1 MKGRRSFVSRA
12 VWLAPLLAGCIVR
25 WESTPENEEYWEAS
39 GRDRPLPDSPGA
51 WSDPGWNPDDAE
63 SDRPPPLT
71 SESDYPGKD
80 EADEATLPAGLYRDL
95 IVLDPSIV
103 AGPLAARDDADA
115 PFSFRAQMEWL
126 AGASRE
132 SWDFTRAWLSAW
144 ENTSEVGPELAP
156 VTPRPAVRRLLV
168 DAWLTASGV
177 PSGNSVPAYGDASGD
192 ATGDA
197 PRVTPASYEPASA
210 EESQEAPSGYPS
222 PQPASEPASA
232 EPADDSGYGE
242 PGSGGDPGEPE
253 PAEPDDAYG
262 PPLPPSS
269 APPSWQYAPFRL
281 IAIVNRVD
289 LASDACGGYPGEL
302 RYVYAAVDPL
312 TSRALDV
319 TVILEVPYPT
329 TRPAAEWA
337 RLWRELAE
345 LPEEAYVQGLARLTR
360 EVRADADPL
369 RARVRS
375 NELAFSNPSE
385 QSWEMREFQLQVRGD
400 ELELAQV
407 PLEFTPRADVDPA
420 TLSAYVLEHAQEIE
434 ASGARLPDALRA
446 AAASIGAAD
455 FSWPVL
461 GVSERSRRAFSVQTC
476 NGCHGGDTAALPFQH
491 IGPGLSLDSPAR
503 VSRYLY
509 DPDATS
515 DELRRRS
522 GVLDTLTATACEEP
536 AESDGYTGQ

>member
-1 MKGRRSFVSRA
+1 MKGRRIFVARA
-12 VWLAPLLAGCIVR
+12 VWLAPLLAGCVVR

-51 WSDPGWNPDDAE
+51 WSDPDPGWDDE

-71 SESDYPGKD
+71 SESEYPEQEVD
-80 EADEATLPAGLYRDL
+80 EASLPAGLYRDL

-103 AGPLAARDDADA
+103 AGPLAARDDGDA

-126 AGASRE
+126 AGASRDP
-132 SWDFTRAWLSAW
+132 WDFTRSWLSAW
-144 ENTSEVGPELAP
+144 ETASEVGPELAP

-168 DAWLTASGV
+168 DAWFTASGV
-177 PSGNSVPAYGDASGD
+177 PSGNSVPAYRDASGD

-197 PRVTPASYEPASA
+197 PDVIPASYEPASD
-210 EESQEAPSGYPS
+210 ETDAPTSGYPS
-222 PQPASEPASA
+222 PAPSDERNSA
-232 EPADDSGYGE
+232 GDDGE
-242 PGSGGDPGEPE
+242 PMAP
-253 PAEPDDAYG
+253 YG

-269 APPSWQYAPFRL
+269 APPSWEYAPFRL

-289 LASDACGGYPGEL
+289 LASDACSGYPGEL

-312 TSRALDV
+312 TSRPLDV

-337 RLWRELAE
+337 QLWRELAA
-345 LPEEAYVQGLARLTR
+345 LPEEAYGQGLARLTR
-360 EVRADADPL
+360 EVRAEADPL
-369 RARVRS
+369 RARLRS
-375 NELAFSNPSE
+375 NEIAFSDPAE
-385 QSWEMREFQLQVRGD
+385 PSWEMREFQLQVRGD
-400 ELELAQV
+400 ALELAQV

-434 ASGARLPDALRA
+434 ASGARLPAALRA
-446 AAASIGAAD
+446 GAASIGAPD

-476 NGCHGGDTAALPFQH
+476 NGCHGGDTAALPFRH
-491 IGPGLSLDSPAR
+491 VGPGLSPSSPAR
-503 VSRYLY
+503 VSRYMY

-522 GVLDTLTATACEEP
+522 AVLDVLTATACE
-536 AESDGYTGQ
+536 AAADSGGYTGL

>member
-1 MKGRRSFVSRA
+1 MKGHRSFVLRA

-25 WESTPENEEYWEAS
+25 WDSTPENDEYWEAS

-51 WSDPGWNPDDAE
+51 WADPGRNLDDE

-71 SESDYPGKD
+71 SPSGYPGKD
-80 EADEATLPAGLYRDL
+80 EADQSSLPAGLYRDL

-103 AGPLAARDDADA
+103 AGPLAARDDDDA

-132 SWDFTRAWLSAW
+132 PWDFTRSWLSAW

-156 VTPRPAVRRLLV
+156 VTPRHAVRRLLV
-168 DAWLTASGV
+168 DAWLNASGV
-177 PSGNSVPAYGDASGD
+177 PSSNSVPAYGDASGD

-197 PRVTPASYEPASA
+197 PDVIPANDPPASSA
-210 EESQEAPSGYPS
+210 ESDAPSGYPS
-222 PQPASEPASA
+222 PAGTDDGEA
-232 EPADDSGYGE
+232 ADT
-242 PGSGGDPGEPE
+242 
-253 PAEPDDAYG
+253 YG

-269 APPSWQYAPFRL
+269 TPPSWEYAPFRL

-302 RYVYAAVDPL
+302 RYVYAAIDPL
-312 TSRALDV
+312 TSRPLDV

-337 RLWRELAE
+337 RLWRELAA

-369 RARVRS
+369 RARLRS
-375 NELAFSNPSE
+375 NEVAFSNPAESA
-385 QSWEMREFQLQVRGD
+385 WEMREFQLQVQGD

-407 PLEFTPRADVDPA
+407 PLEFTPRADADPA
-420 TLSAYVLEHAQEIE
+420 ALSAYVLEHAEEIE
-434 ASGARLPDALRA
+434 GSAARLPDELRA
-446 AAASIGAAD
+446 GAASIGEAD

-461 GVSERSRRAFSVQTC
+461 GVSERLRRAFSVQTC
-476 NGCHGGDTAALPFQH
+476 NGCHGGDTAALPFRH
-491 IGPGLSLDSPAR
+491 IEPGLSLDSPAQ
-503 VSRYLY
+503 VSRYMY

-522 GVLDTLTATACEEP
+522 AVLDALTATACEAPE
-536 AESDGYTGQ
+536 ESDGYLGK

>member
-1 MKGRRSFVSRA
+1 MMGRRRFVSRA
-12 VWLAPLLAGCIVR
+12 VWLAPLLAGCVVR
-25 WESTPENEEYWEAS
+25 WESTPENEEYWDAS

-51 WSDPGWNPDDAE
+51 WSDPGSSLDDE

-71 SESDYPGKD
+71 SESEYPEKD
-80 EADEATLPAGLYRDL
+80 EPDEASLPAGLYRDL

-126 AGASRE
+126 AGAARDP
-132 SWDFTRAWLSAW
+132 WDFTRSWLLAW

-168 DAWLTASGV
+168 DAWFTASGV
-177 PSGNSVPAYGDASGD
+177 PPGNSVPAYGDASGD

-197 PRVTPASYEPASA
+197 PDVIPASDDPPS
-210 EESQEAPSGYPS
+210 SDQGDAPSGYPS
-222 PQPASEPASA
+222 P
-232 EPADDSGYGE
+232 EPADDPESAEPDGSGYGE
-242 PGSGGDPGEPE
+242 PADP
-253 PAEPDDAYG
+253 YG
-262 PPLPPSS
+262 PPPPPSS
-269 APPSWQYAPFRL
+269 APPSWAYAPFRL

-289 LASDACGGYPGEL
+289 LASDACSGYPGEL

-312 TSRALDV
+312 TSRPLDV

-337 RLWRELAE
+337 QLWRELAA
-345 LPEEAYVQGLARLTR
+345 LPEAAYVEGLARLTR
-360 EVRADADPL
+360 EVRAEADPL
-369 RARVRS
+369 RARLRS
-375 NELAFSNPSE
+375 NEIAFSNPAE
-385 QSWEMREFQLQVRGD
+385 PTWEMREFQLQVRGD

-407 PLEFTPRADVDPA
+407 PLEFTPRSDVDPA
-420 TLSAYVLEHAQEIE
+420 TLSAYVLEHAEEIE
-434 ASGARLPDALRA
+434 ASGARLPDELRA
-446 AAASIGAAD
+446 GAASIGRAD

-476 NGCHGGDTAALPFQH
+476 NGCHGGDTAALPFRH
-491 IGPGLSLDSPAR
+491 VGPGLSLDSPAR
-503 VSRYLY
+503 VSRYMY

-522 GVLDTLTATACEEP
+522 DVLDTLTATACDAP
-536 AESDGYTGQ
+536 AESDGYAGP